1 MIFAC
6 PLLLLKHCAN
16 ILLDR
21 ELGPIPVYTLR
32 RCLPSSRAFK
42 MHLCAFYSPVFGDWS
57 CTWYSYWVMV
67 LYKNR
72 KIFFSFDFILQI
84 AHSQS
89 FYFIFFVCVPIAT
102 YWPCLSEESMASCSG
117 LFSDIIEFTT
127 FYVDLRFLFQRHAI
141 LNTLLQKYICLFSA
155 DLNGFSKLICSKS
168 PSIS

>member
-1 MIFAC
+1 MISQVCDTVAPPKLDNDWTSGCGESSKLFVPIGCQLLCWLTSQMGKGIRKIAREEYFKRMIFAC
-6 PLLLLKHCAN
+6 PLLLLKYCAN

-42 MHLCAFYSPVFGDWS
+42 MHLCAFYSPVFGDRS

-89 FYFIFFVCVPIAT
+89 FYFIFVCV
-102 YWPCLSEESMASCSG
+102 CL
-117 LFSDIIEFTT
+117 
-127 FYVDLRFLFQRHAI
+127 
-141 LNTLLQKYICLFSA
+141 
-155 DLNGFSKLICSKS
+155 
-168 PSIS
+168 

>member
-6 PLLLLKHCAN
+6 PLLLLKYCAN

-89 FYFIFFVCVPIAT
+89 FYFIFFCVCAYSNILAMSL
-102 YWPCLSEESMASCSG
+102 WGKHG
-117 LFSDIIEFTT
+117 L
-127 FYVDLRFLFQRHAI
+127 VLRSFFWYYRVHYI
-141 LNTLLQKYICLFSA
+141 LCGFEIFIPEACYFKHIVTEVYLLIFCRFKWILKINLQ
-155 DLNGFSKLICSKS
+155 
-168 PSIS
+168 